1 MLEFLSV
8 LLPVFGIFVLGFVG
22 QKKFHFDTKGI
33 STMALYLM
41 SPFLVFRTFYTT
53 AFTIEYLSFVVYTF
67 GLCFCL
73 ILVGYLLSFIRN
85 YSNTEKCGF
94 ILSSSFMNNGNYGTP
109 VVLLIFGTAGLH
121 YGIILM
127 VVQQLVMCTIGV
139 YFAAKGNSESNGMRS
154 AINAVLRVPIVYA
167 AIIGLI
173 CQVLNITLTKSVL
186 TAIDL
191 VANAAIPTIMI
202 ALGMQLAT
210 LSIKKLEI
218 ERMSLGLIVKLA
230 ISPIIAF
237 GIAYFLPVDDM
248 VKQIMVIMAAMP
260 TAANTTMYALQF
272 NTEPDFVSSVTFVST
287 LLSLATLPIVFF
299 LIL

>member
-154 AINAVLRVPIVYA
+154 AINSVLRVPIVYA